1 MISLYHDDCFNLLS
15 KIKCDIVFT
24 SPPYNRKRNDKYKNY
39 DDTIDDYFAFLVN
52 FIDNVQY
59 NKYLF
64 LNVQTN
70 FYNKQDIYK
79 LIGKYYNK
87 IQQIFV
93 WEKSNPMPA
102 QGFNITNAYEYFLVF
117 GDKALKSNYTYTKN
131 ILTTSV
137 NSATTTKIHRAV
149 MKQEVADWFIYN
161 FTTQRDIIFDPF
173 MGLGTTGISCLRYN
187 RDFIGIEKN
196 KEYYD
201 LASERI
207 SEVAT
212 NGYRESMGNA

>member
-1 MISLYHDDCFNLLS
+1 MISLYCDDCFNLLS

-52 FIDNVQY
+52 FIESAQY

-70 FYNKQDIYK
+70 FYNKQDVYK

-87 IQQIFV
+87 IQQIFI

-102 QGFNITNAYEYFLVF
+102 QGYSITNAYEYFLVF
-117 GDKALKSNYTYTKN
+117 GNKALKSNYTYTKN

-137 NSATTTKIHRAV
+137 NSSTTTKIHKAV
-149 MKQEVADWFIYN
+149 MKQEVADWFIRN
-161 FTTQRDIIFDPF
+161 FTVDNDIVLDPF
-173 MGLGTTGISCLRYN
+173 MGLGTTGISCKKYN

-196 KEYYD
+196 KQYYD
-201 LASERI
+201 IAMGRI
-207 SEVAT
+207 KKE
-212 NGYRESMGNA
+212 

>member
-161 FTTQRDIIFDPF
+161 FTTQRDIVFDPF

-207 SEVAT
+207 SEVAF
-212 NGYRESMGNA
+212 NGYRASMGNA

>member
-1 MISLYHDDCFNLLS
+1 MISLYCGDCFNLLS
-15 KIKCDIVFT
+15 KIKCDIIFT

-52 FIDNVQY
+52 FIESAQY

-70 FYNKQDIYK
+70 FYNKQDVYK

-87 IQQIFV
+87 IQQIFI

-102 QGFNITNAYEYFLVF
+102 QGYSITNAYEYFLVF
-117 GDKALKSNYTYTKN
+117 GNKALKSNYTYTKN

-137 NSATTTKIHRAV
+137 NSSTTTKIHKAV
-149 MKQEVADWFIYN
+149 MKQEVADWFIRN
-161 FTTQRDIIFDPF
+161 FTVDNDIVLDPF
-173 MGLGTTGISCLRYN
+173 MGLGTTGISCKKYN

-196 KEYYD
+196 KQYYD
-201 LASERI
+201 IAMGRI
-207 SEVAT
+207 KKEELT
-212 NGYRESMGNA
+212 LLGNA

>member
-1 MISLYHDDCFNLLS
+1 MISLYCGDCFNLLS

-52 FIDNVQY
+52 FIESAQY

-64 LNVQTN
+64 LNIQTN
-70 FYNKQDIYK
+70 FYNKQDVYK

-87 IQQIFV
+87 IQQIFI

-102 QGFNITNAYEYFLVF
+102 QGYSITNSYEYFLVF
-117 GDKALKSNYTYTKN
+117 GNKALKSNYTYTKN

-137 NSATTTKIHRAV
+137 NSSTTTKIHKAV
-149 MKQEVADWFIYN
+149 MKQEVADWFIRN
-161 FTTQRDIIFDPF
+161 FTVDNDIVLDPF
-173 MGLGTTGISCLRYN
+173 MGLGTTGISCKKYN

-196 KEYYD
+196 KQYYD
-201 LASERI
+201 IAMGRI
-207 SEVAT
+207 KKEELT
-212 NGYRESMGNA
+212 

>member
-1 MISLYHDDCFNLLS
+1 MLNMISLYCGDCFNLLS
-15 KIKCDIVFT
+15 KIKCDIIFT

-52 FIDNVQY
+52 FIESAQY

-70 FYNKQDIYK
+70 FYNKQDVYK

-87 IQQIFV
+87 IQQIFI

-102 QGFNITNAYEYFLVF
+102 QGYSITNAYEYFLVF
-117 GDKALKSNYTYTKN
+117 GNKALKSNYTYTKN

-137 NSATTTKIHRAV
+137 NSSTTTKIHKAV
-149 MKQEVADWFIYN
+149 MKQEVADWFIRN
-161 FTTQRDIIFDPF
+161 FTVDNDIVLDPF
-173 MGLGTTGISCLRYN
+173 MGLGTTGISCKKYN

-196 KEYYD
+196 KQYYD
-201 LASERI
+201 IAMGRI
-207 SEVAT
+207 KKEELT
-212 NGYRESMGNA
+212 LLGNA